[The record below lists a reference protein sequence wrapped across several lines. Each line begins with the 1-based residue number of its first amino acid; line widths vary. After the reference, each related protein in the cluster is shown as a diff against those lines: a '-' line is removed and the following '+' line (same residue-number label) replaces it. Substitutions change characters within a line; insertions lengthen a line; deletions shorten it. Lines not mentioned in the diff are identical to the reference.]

1 MKRGRK
7 RKAPPVSINSVE
19 PEVSVTSEPVETSE
33 EKSVPKEKLAPKGPK
48 EPKEPKE
55 SVKPAKK
62 AKKPV
67 QEGCN
72 SGVYNELEEKNFLEG
87 LELFGRDWGK
97 VYGFLYLNMGRRDF
111 LYILII

>member
-1 MKRGRK
+1 MAKRGRK
-7 RKAPPVSINSVE
+7 RKAPPASIKSVE
-19 PEVSVTSEPVETSE
+19 PEVSVTSEPTETGE
-33 EKSVPKEKLAPKGPK
+33 EKSAHKEPKQPE

-55 SVKPAKK
+55 LKEYVKPAKK

-72 SGVYNELEEKNFLEG
+72 SGVYNELEEKKFLEG

-97 VYGFLYLNMGRRDF
+97 VYGFVLEEERENF
-111 LYILII
+111 L